1 MCELLGFVVKMCV
14 TVYLVTFFVR
24 ELLRLLC
31 QLLG

>member
-1 MCELLGFVVKMCV
+1 MGELLGFVIKMCV

-31 QLLG
+31 LL